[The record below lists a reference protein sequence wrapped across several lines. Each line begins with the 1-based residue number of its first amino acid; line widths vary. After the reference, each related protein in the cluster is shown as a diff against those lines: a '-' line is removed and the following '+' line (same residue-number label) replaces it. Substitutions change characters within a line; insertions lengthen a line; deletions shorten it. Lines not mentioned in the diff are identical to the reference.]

1 MGERRHFSALAAIA
15 IIAFLCT
22 FALSLWPAISS
33 SAPPNKASLK
43 NGSPLHNAAWAV
55 LVGDAEKSARVAA
68 RWDRRDE
75 YLNSLET
82 LRKAGAAETAVQVA
96 GETAVG
102 PAERAVQ
109 NAMSRDA
116 TLNQAGGKPSD
127 GMSGRSAELYRKA
140 LRLDPQFHCDDPM
153 KLNALGYFLAE
164 RGKTKEEF
172 QTAEKLT
179 RRAVKLWGE
188 VLGQMGKDNP
198 RRVIYEY
205 YRAQLARDS
214 LAWSLFQQGR
224 YDEAEREQTEAI
236 TTTRRVSAKLGVPVQ
251 ADLYYHLG
259 EIYRKQDRFDDARKQ
274 YRLALEVDKKHEPSW
289 RALESL
295 GDAHEDEAAPPEEIP
310 DEDEPDDETE
320 VPEKS
325 PIIPAK
331 FGAPI
336 QNPKTKI

>member
-1 MGERRHFSALAAIA
+1 MGERRHFGALTAIA
-15 IIAFLCT
+15 IIAFLGT
-22 FALSLWPAISS
+22 FAVSLWPAIPSS
-33 SAPPNKASLK
+33 SPLSKASLK
-43 NGSPLHNAAWAV
+43 NGSPLHNAAWAI
-55 LVGDAEKSARVAA
+55 LVGDAEKSARIAA
-68 RWDRRDE
+68 RWDRRGE
-75 YLNSLET
+75 YLNSLEG
-82 LRKAGAAETAVQVA
+82 LRKAGAAETAVLVA
-96 GETAVG
+96 GQMAVG

-109 NAMSRDA
+109 NAMMRDA
-116 TLNQAGGKPSD
+116 TSNLAGGKPTD
-127 GMSGRSAELYRKA
+127 GMSGRSAELYREA
-140 LRLDPQFHCDDPM
+140 LRLDPQFRCDDPM

-164 RGKTKEEF
+164 RGKTKADF
-172 QTAEKLT
+172 QIAEKLT

-224 YDEAEREQTEAI
+224 YEEAEREQTEAI

-251 ADLYYHLG
+251 ADLYFHLG

-274 YRLALEVDKKHEPSW
+274 YRLALETDKKHEQSW

-295 GDAHEDEAAPPEEIP
+295 GDTSDDEASPPEDAPE
-310 DEDEPDDETE
+310 EDEPDDEIET
-320 VPEKS
+320 PEKS

-331 FGAPI
+331 FGG
-336 QNPKTKI
+336 QSKI